1 MPEAR
6 SRRVWI
12 RFSEPEHAAL
22 VTRAREA
29 GLSVSALP
37 RDHLGKVR
45 IRHRED
51 ERQRVIALNCING
64 NLNMLARWCNVHK
77 GGADAVQIMGYLCA
91 IEREITRLID
101 AQERQ

>member
-1 MPEAR
+1 MR

-22 VTRAREA
+22 KAKASAA
-29 GLSVSALP
+29 GISVSELL
-37 RDHLGKVR
+37 RDHVGKVR

-51 ERQRVIALNCING
+51 QRQRTVVLNRINA

-77 GGADAVQIMGYLCA
+77 GGADAVQIMAYLRA
-91 IEREITRLID
+91 VEREIIRLSETIE
-101 AQERQ
+101 QR